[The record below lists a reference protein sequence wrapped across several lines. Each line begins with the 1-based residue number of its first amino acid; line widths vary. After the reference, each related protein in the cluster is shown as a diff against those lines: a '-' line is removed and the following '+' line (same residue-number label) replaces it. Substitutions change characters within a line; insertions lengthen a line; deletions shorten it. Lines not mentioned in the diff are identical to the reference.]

1 MDDSFNVTFRGVRGS
16 IGTPLSTEQIEEKLA
31 MALERAQPEDL
42 KDASSRQAF
51 IETLPIEIRGC
62 FGGNTSCVQIEV
74 GGEQLIFDAGT
85 GIRALGQDLMTG
97 EFGKGRGQG
106 HIFFTH
112 THWDHIQGLPFF
124 APLYIHG
131 NGFTF
136 YSPYDNLKERL
147 EGQQFHEYFPV
158 PFRAYSAKVHF
169 SDLSDKVKCQI
180 GDVKITWME
189 MCHPGR
195 SFAYRIEYDG
205 RSVVYA
211 TDAEYKS
218 LRKEELQP
226 YVDFFQDAD
235 LLIFDSMYTFGEGLE
250 KRDWGHSSTFIGVDL
265 AVDAHVKKIA
275 FFHHE
280 PRYSDFKLIDIFAQT
295 KKYLKP
301 IAPESK
307 LDMFLAYEGLTVDLK
322 QNESPVQ
329 DNLCFSVTAKKSDIP
344 SG

>member
-1 MDDSFNVTFRGVRGS
+1 MDASFKVTFRGVRGS
-16 IGTPLSTEQIEEKLA
+16 IGTPLSAEQIEEKLA
-31 MALERAQPEDL
+31 LALERAQPEDL
-42 KDASSRQAF
+42 KDASSREAF
-51 IETLPIEIRGC
+51 IKSLPFEIRGC
-62 FGGNTSCVQIEV
+62 FGGNTSCVQVEV

-85 GIRALGQDLMTG
+85 GIRQLGLDLMAG
-97 EFGKGRGQG
+97 DFGKGQGKG

-124 APLYIHG
+124 TPLYIKG
-131 NGFTF
+131 NHFTF
-136 YSPYDNLKERL
+136 HSPYENLKERL

-158 PFRAYSAKVHF
+158 PYRAYSSSLEI
-169 SDLSDKVKCQI
+169 SDLSDKVECRI
-180 GDVKITWME
+180 GDVKVTWME

-195 SFAYRIEYDG
+195 AFAYRIEYNG
-205 RSVVYA
+205 RSVIYA

-265 AVDAHVKKIA
+265 AVDANVKQIA

-280 PRYSDFKLIDIFAQT
+280 PRYSDAKLVDIFSQT

-301 IAPESK
+301 IAPGSRLE
-307 LDMFLAYEGLTVDLK
+307 MFLAHEGLAVDMMLGEP
-322 QNESPVQ
+322 QAALGSNHSLPVK
-329 DNLCFSVTAKKSDIP
+329 V
-344 SG
+344 